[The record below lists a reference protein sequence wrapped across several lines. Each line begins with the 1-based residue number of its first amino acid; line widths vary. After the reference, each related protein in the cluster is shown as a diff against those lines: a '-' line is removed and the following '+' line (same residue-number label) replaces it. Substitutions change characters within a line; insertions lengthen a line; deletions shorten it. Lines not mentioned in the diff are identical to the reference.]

1 MFNAPYIRVLSKPS
15 ASAGGRS
22 SCFGI
27 TWTAAERAVTNSV
40 ARICIVRDGSIAIP
54 LLLTP
59 GLGRVVTTLL
69 YLCPNFP
76 LTGTVQGT
84 GAIWNVRYVPL
95 SLPYT
100 LEQLS
105 FLNEILIG
113 PDSKKRVFRVFVQ
126 GSCRANSRYM
136 RQKRPAHQTYLVACA
151 RGFLLLAGGE
161 A

>member
-59 GLGRVVTTLL
+59 GLGRVVTTAAIFVLKFPPDRNCPGHWS
-69 YLCPNFP
+69 YLECAIDWSCVCSPFP
-76 LTGTVQGT
+76 SSHPRAVQFT
-84 GAIWNVRYVPL
+84 
-95 SLPYT
+95 
-100 LEQLS
+100 
-105 FLNEILIG
+105 ILIG
-113 PDSKKRVFRVFVQ
+113 PDSKNTFFEYSYKDRVERIVDICVKKDPRTKHT
-126 GSCRANSRYM
+126 S
-136 RQKRPAHQTYLVACA
+136 
-151 RGFLLLAGGE
+151 
-161 A
+161 